1 MKHTWKITFVLL
13 GMFLITQLIGLAVV
27 YSYTYIPEIPYG
39 MQPPEE
45 IDPISGLV
53 STVIAFVFA
62 ILIVLL
68 LNKYR
73 AKLVLRAW
81 FFIVMVLALGITFYS
96 ILFYLPS
103 IRAYASLIALVIAIP
118 LAYFKIIKQNL
129 IVHNLTELL
138 IYPGIGAV
146 FVSFFFYSLNPF
158 LSIVAVTGL
167 LILISIYDIWA
178 VNHSGIMQK
187 MAKFQINELK
197 LFAGFYIPY
206 MDKKQRSQLKEI
218 KQKYKKKEL
227 DRVLEKKKFKVSL
240 AILGGGDVI
249 FPIIAAGIFMKV
261 FSSVYPA
268 LFITA
273 GATVALLYLFTVAR
287 KGKFYPAMPFLSGG
301 IFIGMILGWI
311 FSLI

>member
-1 MKHTWKITFVLL
+1 MKHTWKITFILL

-45 IDPISGLV
+45 IDPISGLI

-62 ILIVLL
+62 ILLVLL

-81 FFIVMVLALGITFYS
+81 FFIVIVLALGITIYS
-96 ILFYLPS
+96 VLFYFPA
-103 IRAYASLIALVIAIP
+103 IAPYASLIAIAAAIP

-138 IYPGIGAV
+138 VYPGIGAV

-158 LSIVAVTGL
+158 LSIVAVVGL

-197 LFAGFYIPY
+197 LFAGFFIPY
-206 MDKKQRSQLKEI
+206 MDKKQRSKLQEI
-218 KQKYKKKEL
+218 KQKYKKKEQL
-227 DRVLEKKKFKVSL
+227 TKVLEKKKFKVSL

-249 FPIIAAGIFMKV
+249 FPIIAAGIIMKTLSLV
-261 FSSVYPA
+261 PA
-268 LFITA
+268 LLVTA
-273 GATVALLYLFTVAR
+273 CATLSLLYLFAIAR

-301 IFIGMILGWI
+301 IFIGMILGWLY
-311 FSLI
+311 SLI